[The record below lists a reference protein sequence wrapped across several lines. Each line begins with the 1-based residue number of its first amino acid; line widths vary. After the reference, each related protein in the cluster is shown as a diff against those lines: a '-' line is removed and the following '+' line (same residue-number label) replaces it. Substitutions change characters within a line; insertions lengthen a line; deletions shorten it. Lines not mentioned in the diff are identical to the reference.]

1 MRKPVMH
8 TETNVFN
15 ANEAPT
21 WLWKQWMNVL
31 SMRKQGVPVCG
42 FTWYSLTDQIDWDIA
57 LAEKR
62 GKVNECGL
70 YDLNRKSRP
79 VADAYKMLLKEFG
92 QITIYPHGEL
102 LSITDLPAT
111 VKVDI

>member
-1 MRKPVMH
+1 M
-8 TETNVFN
+8 
-15 ANEAPT
+15 
-21 WLWKQWMNVL
+21 
-31 SMRKQGVPVCG
+31 CG
-42 FTWYSLTDQIDWDIA
+42 FTWYSLIDQIDWDIA

-62 GKVNECGL
+62 GMVNECGL
-70 YDLNRKSRP
+70 YDLNRKPRP